1 MQSGSWRGTAHFLIV
16 KNILLSQVTHS
27 CTVQWFFLTP
37 TKRPKAFFATMLNAP
52 VTWKQNHTGY
62 TTFNI
67 VLWRNNNRTAATK
80 QLIARASDLSLNV
93 GSQEAWQCARHGV
106 KWSRCSIDK
115 QITASAWFLLRITF
129 HTFITSLVYKLN
141 SYADRTNMNYCKSQ
155 FVCSCSGS
163 E

>member
-1 MQSGSWRGTAHFLIV
+1 MQSGSSRGTAHFLIV
-16 KNILLSQVTHS
+16 KNILLSQVTQFYG
-27 CTVQWFFLTP
+27 TVVVLTP
-37 TKRPKAFFATMLNAP
+37 TKRPKAFFATMLNAA
-52 VTWKQNHTGY
+52 VTWKQNRTGY

-67 VLWRNNNRTAATK
+67 VLWRNNNWTAATK

-115 QITASAWFLLRITF
+115 QITASVWFLLRITF

-141 SYADRTNMNYCKSQ
+141 SYADRTSKNYCKSQ
-155 FVCSCSGS
+155 FVCSCPGS